1 MSRRLTSALIAAF
14 CLAVS
19 ASPASA
25 AVAGAEDSAASSVRP
40 RGGPLQL
47 ALNGLTDAKA
57 VSAIAE
63 VRDGDQRWRG
73 TTGVTDLVGQ
83 APVRGDGRFRI
94 GSVTKTFVATTV
106 LQLVGEHRLGL
117 EDSVSSHLPGL
128 VPNGQNITV
137 RQLLNQRTGLFDVT
151 NEGTDV
157 FPNLNDP
164 AVFRT
169 WLAQG
174 GLNRT
179 FTARQ
184 LVTASVSH
192 APYFA
197 PGTQWGYSNTNFD
210 VLGLIIEQVTGHPYG
225 QEVGQRILRPLG
237 MTKTTVPGRSTTI
250 PGPHAHSYWTTVDG
264 AGTGNVKKTDIDVTD
279 QNPSWAGAAGEII
292 STTDDLIRFQ
302 QALLKGKLLRPAEQR
317 EMTTMLETVPGS
329 HEIDYG
335 MGLARAQLS
344 CTTVLGHNG
353 GTFGFST
360 QLWGTADR
368 QVAVSYTPRG
378 DDAEQT
384 AQNQAGIKFL
394 DAVFCGAG

>member
-1 MSRRLTSALIAAF
+1 MSRRLACALIASF

-19 ASPASA
+19 VSPASA
-25 AVAGAEDSAASSVRP
+25 VAAGAEGSEASSARSH
-40 RGGPLQL
+40 GGPLQL
-47 ALNGLTDAKA
+47 ALKGLTDAKA

-63 VRDGDQRWRG
+63 VSDGDRRWRG
-73 TTGVTDLVGQ
+73 ATGVSDLAGR

-94 GSVTKTFVATTV
+94 GSVTKMFTATTV
-106 LQLVGEHRLGL
+106 LQLVGERRLGL
-117 EDSVSSHLPGL
+117 EDPVSSHLPGL

-137 RQLLNQRTGLFDVT
+137 RQLLNQRTGLFDAT
-151 NEGTDV
+151 NDGTDI
-157 FPNLNDP
+157 FPDLNDP
-164 AVFRT
+164 AVFRS

-184 LVTASVSH
+184 LVTASVSNP
-192 APYFA
+192 PYFA

-210 VLGLIIEQVTGHPYG
+210 ILGLIIEQVTGHPYG
-225 QEVGQRILRPLG
+225 QEVSRRILRPLG
-237 MTKTTVPGRSTTI
+237 MTKTTVPGLSTTI

-264 AGTGNVKKTDIDVTD
+264 AGTGNVTKTDIDVTD
-279 QNPSWAGAAGEII
+279 QNPTWAGAAGEMI
-292 STTDDLIRFQ
+292 STTDDLIRFD
-302 QALLKGKLLRPAEQR
+302 QALLHGKLLRPAQQR

-329 HEIDYG
+329 HETDYG

-353 GTFGFST
+353 GTFGFTT

-368 QVAVSYTPRG
+368 QVALSYTPRG

-384 AQNQAGIKFL
+384 AQNTASLKFL
-394 DAVFCGAG
+394 DAVFCGTR